1 MRSLSGSFDPALT
14 VLHPLALILA
24 ALAPLVW
31 GVAGLTLGLTLL
43 VPRILV
49 LALRVLV
56 PLALAVLELAPLAPA
71 VGVMGLF
78 NHFRP
83 SVPEWLRDELGL
95 DHGPLEGVPRSGL

>member
-49 LALRVLV
+49 LALSGPLGLV
-56 PLALAVLELAPLAPA
+56 LAPLVLACRSWP
-71 VGVMGLF
+71 GWRWSWLYRPDWFMEPWTWLCRCW
-78 NHFRP
+78 FRWP
-83 SVPEWLRDELGL
+83 WLCWSWLR
-95 DHGPLEGVPRSGL
+95 